1 MMQAAVSNRSAG
13 EKRRVRLRKAGL
25 RGDQDRTEGHVSL
38 FLSRTAF
45 WKTDRRL
52 SGFRNKRIR
61 KVRGA
66 HGERLIRN
74 SPSETVALRNRR
86 LFIDRHSNQ
95 FG

>member
-1 MMQAAVSNRSAG
+1 MQGAAFSRSAG
-13 EKRRVRLRKAGL
+13 EKRRVRLRTAGV
-25 RGDQDRTEGHVSL
+25 REDQGRTEGHVSL
-38 FLSRTAF
+38 FHSRTAS

-52 SGFRNKRIR
+52 SGFRNNRIR

-74 SPSETVALRNRR
+74 SPSETVAPRNRR
-86 LFIDRHSNQ
+86 LVIDRHPNQ

>member
-1 MMQAAVSNRSAG
+1 MQAAVSGRSAG

-25 RGDQDRTEGHVSL
+25 REDQDRTEGRVSL
-38 FLSRTAF
+38 FRSQITS

-52 SGFRNKRIR
+52 SGFRNNRIR
-61 KVRGA
+61 EIRGA

-74 SPSETVALRNRR
+74 SPSETVAPRNRR
-86 LFIDRHSNQ
+86 LVIDRHPNQ